1 MRKVQKSLGHEADFQ
16 YDPPQY
22 LPRPKSIKDPK
33 VVLSI
38 LRDSTSYTMPCGEAI
53 QQFRSHKI
61 NLESNSPGAVKQQKV
76 LRHAVVGPTNSV
88 KDLARVIETTTSEL
102 IRIKGGKL
110 RDEIYEIDIIKDVV
124 VLSWTRF
131 VSRLFYIPFKDTSNP
146 RCAFDERELYTKLL
160 NIFRYVHRD
169 EDPATSAQLKKLAL
183 QAHKDVAEEL
193 AEVCD
198 TIKCS
203 SFAHVLLHRD
213 RKHDGNNSLPNHDD
227 ELLQRLFDD
236 GKSVEE
242 VTSTAVLMAV
252 NIAVSGSVAVSGT
265 YDPVS
270 KRPTDH
276 FSSPKSLM
284 SYCRNLTTPH
294 IGRGSRE

>member
-22 LPRPKSIKDPK
+22 LPPPKSIVDPK

-38 LRDSTSYTMPCGEAI
+38 LRDSTSYTMPCGEVI
-53 QQFRSHKI
+53 RQLGPDKSK
-61 NLESNSPGAVKQQKV
+61 LGSNSPGAVKQQKI

-88 KDLARVIETTTSEL
+88 KDFARLLGTTTSEL
-102 IRIKGGKL
+102 IRIKSRKL
-110 RDEIYEIDIIKDVV
+110 GDISEVDIIRDVAV
-124 VLSWTRF
+124 SSWTQF
-131 VSRLFYIPFKDTSNP
+131 VARLFYIPFKDMSNP
-146 RCAFDERELYTKLL
+146 RCAFDERELYAKLR
-160 NIFRYVHRD
+160 NIFRYVYRD

-193 AEVCD
+193 GEVCD

-213 RKHDGNNSLPNHDD
+213 RKNDGNNSLPNHGD

-236 GKSVEE
+236 GKTVEE
-242 VTSTAVLMAV
+242 VTSTAVLLAV
-252 NIAVSGSVAVSGT
+252 NIAVSGSFAVSGT
-265 YDPVS
+265 YDPVF

-276 FSSPKSLM
+276 FSSRKFLM

-294 IGRGSRE
+294 IGRGSRK